1 MCHPITWLPLPN
13 IGNPFD
19 FDHFGFVS
27 DYLGCHVV
35 QPGGGE
41 LHDDGDGALDVGADD
56 DVFADADDGDDDED
70 GDDDNDRDYHDN
82 ENSLGCINDQS

>member
-41 LHDDGDGALDVGADD
+41 TDDDGALDVGADD

-70 GDDDNDRDYHDN
+70 GDDDNDGDYHDN

>member
-13 IGNPFD
+13 IGNRFD

-27 DYLGCHVV
+27 DYLCCHVV

-41 LHDDGDGALDVGADD
+41 TDDDGALDVGADD
-56 DVFADADDGDDDED
+56 DGDADDGDDDED
-70 GDDDNDRDYHDN
+70 GDDDNDGDYHDN